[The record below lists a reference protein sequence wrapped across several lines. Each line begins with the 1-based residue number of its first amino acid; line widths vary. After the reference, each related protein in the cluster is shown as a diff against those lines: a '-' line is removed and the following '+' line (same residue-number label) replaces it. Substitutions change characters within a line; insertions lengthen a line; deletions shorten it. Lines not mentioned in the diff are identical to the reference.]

1 MAFEKGNKL
10 GKGRPK
16 GSLNKTT
23 KEMKNILNAALFGDA
38 QSIKDDLDALEPMQ
52 RLSIKAKFAPFI
64 LPSMKAVE
72 AKVITE
78 GETSLGFS
86 IGYKDADTSEEAHT
100 DDLSDDNE

>member
-1 MAFEKGNKL
+1 MAFKKGNKM

-23 KEMKNILNAALFGDA
+23 VEMKTILNHALFGDE
-38 QSIKDDLDALEPMQ
+38 QSIKDDLDTLDPKD
-52 RLSIKAKFAPFI
+52 RLLIKAKFAPFI

-72 AKVITE
+72 ATVITE

-86 IGYKDADTSEEAHT
+86 IGYKDDKEANT
-100 DDLSDDNE
+100 DDLSKDNE